1 MEVGAR
7 DPRTTDHLTP
17 NAGLCYLPVRPMG
30 MGRYP
35 SDSEPSAGESH
46 VCRVVSGCAANST
59 RRTATPLDSGR
70 RDPEPAM
77 STSART
83 ACRAR
88 TMPCPIGRKSQAG
101 PNGDHRTAN
110 VEQANLRVDH
120 AAPNEGSPTLPPYRG
135 GPERWRACLER
146 RAIESERRWGDSP
159 LATRRSERRVPH
171 LYPASGRLKRSTPH
185 FTGLSARSDC
195 PPPEFRRF
203 ARRWHRRLM

>member
-17 NAGLCYLPVRPMG
+17 NAGLCYLPARPMG

-59 RRTATPLDSGR
+59 RTTATPLDSGR

-88 TMPCPIGRKSQAG
+88 TMACPIGRKSQAG

-110 VEQANLRVDH
+110 VERANLRVDH
-120 AAPNEGSPTLPPYRG
+120 AALNEGSLTLPPYRR

-146 RAIESERRWGDSP
+146 RAI
-159 LATRRSERRVPH
+159 RVRTPM
-171 LYPASGRLKRSTPH
+171 GRLASRNSAFRTAGTTLVPRLRA
-185 FTGLSARSDC
+185 TGAFDASLYGIVSAIGL
-195 PPPEFRRF
+195 P
-203 ARRWHRRLM
+203 AT